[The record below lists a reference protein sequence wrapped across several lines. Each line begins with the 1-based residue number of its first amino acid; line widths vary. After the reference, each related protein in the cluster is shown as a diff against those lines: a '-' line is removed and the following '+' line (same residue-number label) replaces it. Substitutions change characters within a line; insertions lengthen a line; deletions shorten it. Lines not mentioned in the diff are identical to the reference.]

1 MKGKNTQQTKQQ
13 LKVRNMQIKQKE
25 KQDKITNKG
34 IKQLQYRKEFENGKY

>member
-34 IKQLQYRKEFENGKY
+34 IKTATIQKRI